1 MPVMISGLVMGIS
14 VTVFITAR
22 YHLERSLLMPT
33 AAMVPMTVAMAVADA
48 ARISVFLTDSSVFRS
63 RSSSSYQRSEKPEN
77 TARLLLSL
85 KENTSST
92 TIGAKRKQKTMPL

>member
-1 MPVMISGLVMGIS
+1 
-14 VTVFITAR
+14 
-22 YHLERSLLMPT
+22 MPT